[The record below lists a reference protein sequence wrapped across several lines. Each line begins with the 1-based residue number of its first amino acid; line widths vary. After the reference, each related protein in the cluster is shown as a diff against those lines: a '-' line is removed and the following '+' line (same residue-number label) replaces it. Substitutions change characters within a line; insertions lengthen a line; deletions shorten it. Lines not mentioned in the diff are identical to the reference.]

1 MVQDRDFAVVI
12 GVEHYKGVLQP
23 LGGPHRD
30 TKDFVHW
37 LIAPDGGGLPDNGA
51 WSTAES
57 DASPSPNILLLLSTP
72 NYTPIKDDVDDWM
85 DTVMNSLLASGNR
98 GRRLYFY
105 FSGHGIGDTQM
116 NSAMLLPKWTLS
128 YRQYALSSEKYIL
141 ELVKK
146 GVFGEI
152 LFFMDCCR
160 NRISGVQ
167 GQGPHWSAALP
178 SSASSNYLI
187 YYASEFDN
195 PAWEIELAKKDGA
208 LDNLLPRG
216 LFTEVLLRGLKGAA
230 ADREGNLRIRDLVSY
245 VGKKLPELAI
255 SKGKTQ
261 IPRSVVST
269 ADGEQNILGPFDKM
283 VETTIR
289 FKTAGHNMVL
299 EDPELEIVK
308 AGSSSDV
315 EWKLSLQR
323 GVHTLRNENEVAGQQ
338 ILVDGV
344 QTLFEYE

>member
-1 MVQDRDFAVVI
+1 MPQDRDFAVVI
-12 GVEHYKGVLQP
+12 GVEHYKDVLQP

-30 TKDFVHW
+30 TRDFVHW
-37 LIAPDGGGLPDNGA
+37 LIDPAGGGLPDNGA
-51 WSTAES
+51 WSGAES
-57 DASPSPNILLLLSTP
+57 NVSPSPNILLLLSTP
-72 NYTPIKDDVDDWM
+72 QYTPVKDDVDDWM
-85 DTVMNSLLASGNR
+85 DTVMNKLLAEANS

-116 NSAMLLPKWTLS
+116 NSAMLLPKWTFS

-146 GVFGEI
+146 GAFEEI

-167 GQGPHWSAALP
+167 GQGPYWSAALP
-178 SSASSNYLI
+178 SAASSNYLI

-195 PAWEIELAKKDGA
+195 PAYEVELARKEGT

-230 ADREGNLRIRDLVSY
+230 ADKNGNLRIRDLVSY
-245 VGKKLPELAI
+245 VDKKLPELAT

-269 ADGEQNILGPFDKM
+269 KDSEKNILGPFEKV
-283 VETTIR
+283 VETIIR
-289 FKTAGHNMVL
+289 FKKGGHQVIL
-299 EDPELEIVK
+299 EDPELEIIK
-308 AGSSSDV
+308 EGNSSEG
-315 EWKLSLQR
+315 EWRLPLHR
-323 GVHTLRNENEVAGQQ
+323 GVHTLRSENENVGQQ
-338 ILVDGV
+338 ILIDGV
-344 QTLFEYE
+344 QTVFEYE